1 MNVERASRSTRLVYD
16 EDERLLDKEAG
27 AFLSEHAGPAE
38 LRRLRDTHDPDGF
51 SRALWRQMV
60 ALGWAGLL
68 VDEQYGGLG
77 FTYAGAGIL
86 SEHCGRTLAAS
97 PLFAT
102 AIVAATLIGRLA
114 SAQQRQQLLP
124 ALAAGERL
132 CALAIDERARHDPS
146 AIELSATAD
155 GSGFRLDGAKCFVVD
170 AHVADLLLVVA
181 RSAGETAGLDVF
193 AVPRQSPGLRVERT
207 LLLDSRNAANLHFDD
222 VRVGADAMLGEPGQA
237 WPALEHTLDVA
248 RVCVAAELL
257 GIAGEAFARTVEY
270 LKQRRQFGRPI
281 GEFQALQHRAARLF
295 CEIELARSAV
305 LRALRAVD
313 AADLRLAA
321 LASVA
326 KVKAGD
332 AASLAVNEA
341 VQMHGGIG
349 MTDAIDIGLFMK
361 RAASLRQLFGD
372 SYYHTDRYA
381 TLAGY

>member
-1 MNVERASRSTRLVYD
+1 MSSEIAPLVYD

-27 AFLSEHAGPAE
+27 AFLSEHAGPRE

-51 SRALWRQMV
+51 SRALWRQMAV
-60 ALGWAGLL
+60 LGWAGLL
-68 VDEQYGGLG
+68 VDERYGGLG

-114 SAQQRQQLLP
+114 SARQRQQLLP

-146 AIELSATAD
+146 AIELSATAE
-155 GSGFRLDGAKCFVVD
+155 GGGFRLDGEKCFVID

-181 RSAGETAGLDVF
+181 RSDLASSGTAGLSVF
-193 AVPRQSPGLRVERT
+193 AVARQIPGLHVERT
-207 LLLDSRNAANLHFDD
+207 RLLDSRNAATLHFAG
-222 VRVGADAMLGEPGQA
+222 VRVGADALLGEPGQA
-237 WPALEHTLDVA
+237 WPALEYTLDVA
-248 RVCVAAELL
+248 RVCAGAEQL
-257 GIAGEAFARTVEY
+257 GIAGEAFARTIEY
-270 LKQRRQFGRPI
+270 LKQRRQFGRAI
-281 GEFQALQHRAARLF
+281 GEFQALQHRAAQLF

-305 LRALRAVD
+305 LRALRAAD
-313 AADLRLAA
+313 AGEPRLAA

-332 AASLAVNEA
+332 AATLAVNEA

-361 RAASLRQLFGD
+361 RAATLRQLFGD